1 MTILIFPNHVEQAAA
16 LIDECGG
23 DLAKACAL
31 ADLSVDC
38 ASTRREL
45 KWWLSV
51 RLSLTPA
58 RALDS

>member
-1 MTILIFPNHVEQAAA
+1 MNTPFFPNAVEQAAA

-23 DLAKACAL
+23 DLAQARAL

-45 KWWLSV
+45 KWWLNV
-51 RLSLTPA
+51 LQSLTPSE
-58 RALDS
+58 RASA